1 MGIWGSQSPSKQDL
15 VHRALSIEE
24 GKGVQNPQTLDVRL
38 HKPHVLMAIEIL
50 KIMEDVKI
58 SGHFDWLSRVS

>member
-1 MGIWGSQSPSKQDL
+1 MGIWKNQSPSKQDL

-38 HKPHVLMAIEIL
+38 PKPHVLMAIEIL

-58 SGHFDWLSRVS
+58 KSAFQWPF